1 MYKLIFNLFV
11 RQKNRSTIKEITDTR
26 TRSDAMKHE
35 EDAKQRAGARHEEQ
49 QRKLDQT
56 TQSKQNNVRAK
67 QRQGNNECTYSFTI
81 LHTNVNVVVVC
92 LCNTGQIC

>member
-56 TQSKQNNVRAK
+56 TQSKHNNVRAK

-81 LHTNVNVVVVC
+81 LHTNVNVVVVY
-92 LCNTGQIC
+92 NTGQNC